1 MRKGSLVIWDLQG
14 VIPKKLIENRGKKMG
29 LHFFIVSP
37 PLRVLV
43 LVCWGGYKGERSSHQ
58 CRLEAKVGKDL
69 QDPPRPTPTHP
80 TMSPNATSLE
90 HLLAQR
96 SHHIRPCVCVLQLA
110 GWPRGEQ
117 AEDRRALQVDGRRR
131 QLQLEVHLPLRL
143 SPCRADVLR
152 CKEGECLCADVCAFS
167 GLICLTKCKPVANR
181 LLFV

>member
-1 MRKGSLVIWDLQG
+1 MESNSCEGFTGKGSLVIWDLQG

-80 TMSPNATSLE
+80 TMSPNATSPRFWNTWHRDPTTSGPVFAFCSWLVGHE
-90 HLLAQR
+90 ENKQKTDVHYR
-96 SHHIRPCVCVLQLA
+96 SMGGEGNFNWRFIFPFDYLPAEQMCCVAKKVSVSVL
-110 GWPRGEQ
+110 
-117 AEDRRALQVDGRRR
+117 
-131 QLQLEVHLPLRL
+131 
-143 SPCRADVLR
+143 
-152 CKEGECLCADVCAFS
+152 
-167 GLICLTKCKPVANR
+167 T
-181 LLFV
+181 FVPSLG